1 MAKEDEAA
9 TEMRDAIDRG
19 EAGEEEKQ
27 EKRRSKR
34 RGAASN
40 VRKWEKWQ
48 EKERRRLTEA
58 GRARQRGAATSTEAD
73 RGPYKY
79 PLVLAR
85 PIILGPAQH
94 GPGEDQWIHAWTSP
108 PRPRGKHEDEE
119 EEEEKHEATFVG
131 IEFTTPNC
139 LARNV

>member
-1 MAKEDEAA
+1 MREA
-9 TEMRDAIDRG
+9 TDRG

-27 EKRRSKR
+27 EKRRSRR

-40 VRKWEKWQ
+40 AQRSEKWQ
-48 EKERRRLTEA
+48 KKERRRLTGA

-85 PIILGPAQH
+85 PMTHHP
-94 GPGEDQWIHAWTSP
+94 
-108 PRPRGKHEDEE
+108 
-119 EEEEKHEATFVG
+119 VV
-131 IEFTTPNC
+131 
-139 LARNV
+139 LARTSGYMH